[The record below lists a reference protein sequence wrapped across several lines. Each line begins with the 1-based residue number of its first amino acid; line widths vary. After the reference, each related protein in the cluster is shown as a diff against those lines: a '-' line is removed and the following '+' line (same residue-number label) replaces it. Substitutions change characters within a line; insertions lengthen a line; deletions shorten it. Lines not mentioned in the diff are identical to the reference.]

1 MIRPLA
7 AMLCGAALFAAQLP
21 MIAAAHTAQPS
32 ATQPSATQP
41 SGAQPS
47 GAQPSAA
54 QPSAAQQAQQNRM
67 RSCNGAAS
75 TRSLKGDARQTF
87 MSSCLAG
94 KTDPNLMMKACNA
107 QASQDKITGDTRR
120 NYMSACLKA
129 PG

>member
-7 AMLCGAALFAAQLP
+7 TMLCGAVLLAAQLP
-21 MIAAAHTAQPS
+21 MTAAAETPE
-32 ATQPSATQP
+32 P
-41 SGAQPS
+41 SGT
-47 GAQPSAA
+47 QPSAA

-75 TRSLKGDARQTF
+75 ARTLKGDARQTF